1 MADFAAWKHDTLV
14 QFAQDSAA
22 ENQRLRGLLGQMA
35 GTYAELCN
43 MFCKAPTTN
52 PIYRQAIAE
61 CAEGQKP

>member
-35 GTYAELCN
+35 GTYAELCDR
-43 MFCKAPTTN
+43 MCKVPTKN
-52 PIYRQAIAE
+52 PIYCQAVAE